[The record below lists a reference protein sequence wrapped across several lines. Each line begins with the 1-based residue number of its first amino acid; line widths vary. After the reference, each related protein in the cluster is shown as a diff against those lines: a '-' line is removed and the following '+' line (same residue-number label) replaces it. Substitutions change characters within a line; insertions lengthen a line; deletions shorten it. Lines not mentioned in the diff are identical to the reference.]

1 MISVSPEGSEECGEP
16 GPRVVIDPARGQNI
30 ADLGLVYAVDA
41 GEDGLVHITMT
52 TTTKGCP
59 ATDYLKTAARTAAL
73 NVPDVTEAEVE
84 LTYDPPWK
92 PQMMTRDLWPR
103 FGIQEQETW

>member
-1 MISVSPEGSEECGEP
+1 MGELSTAEIEECVDAVL
-16 GPRVVIDPARGQNI
+16 RLVIDPELGQNI
-30 ADLGLVYAVDA
+30 VDLGLVYGVAA

-73 NVPDVTEAEVE
+73 NVPDVVDAEVE